1 MIARSI
7 LALAISTTL
16 LLSVC
21 FSQTK
26 SATEDERVF
35 RAPFKLR
42 LHDVDDERYYE
53 QSFDRIPYVSGND
66 VYLFVGEAFGI
77 NVTATENE
85 ISQPSKH

>member
-1 MIARSI
+1 MIVRSI

-35 RAPFKLR
+35 RAPFELKL
-42 LHDVDDERYYE
+42 HVDDELLGRR
-53 QSFDRIPYVSGND
+53 S
-66 VYLFVGEAFGI
+66 
-77 NVTATENE
+77 
-85 ISQPSKH
+85 